1 MQSKDFDEEKGRK
14 EEGVENDVKK
24 TRGKGLKESEGG
36 AMRMMDIR
44 CKSLMKE
51 KDFEA
56 TS

>member
-1 MQSKDFDEEKGRK
+1 MQSKDLGGEGKGDEER
-14 EEGVENDVKK
+14 NI
-24 TRGKGLKESEGG
+24 RGIGLRLEKESEGG